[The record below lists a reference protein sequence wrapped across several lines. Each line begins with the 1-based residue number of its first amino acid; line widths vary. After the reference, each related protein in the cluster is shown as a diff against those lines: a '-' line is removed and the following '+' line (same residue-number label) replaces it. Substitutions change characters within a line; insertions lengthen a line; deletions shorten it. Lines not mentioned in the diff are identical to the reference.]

1 MLITKKKKNKERVRA
16 FQATKYKE
24 NMVGIYTRA
33 RARARATLACERPT
47 FLLAHRRRGTFRNR
61 LRLSERNSI
70 LMT

>member
-47 FLLAHRRRGTFRNR
+47 FLLAHRR
-61 LRLSERNSI
+61 
-70 LMT
+70 